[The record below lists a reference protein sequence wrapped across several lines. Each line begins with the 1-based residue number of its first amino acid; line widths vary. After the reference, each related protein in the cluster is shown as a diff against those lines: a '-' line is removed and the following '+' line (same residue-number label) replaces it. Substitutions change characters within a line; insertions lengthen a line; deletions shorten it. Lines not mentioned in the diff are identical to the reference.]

1 MKRQAKK
8 YILKYQKKKSLK
20 VVCPLLSN
28 HKAHNLHAIQFK
40 CQTFSNRN
48 SIRKPEKPVV
58 YLCEENRKAAKAKS
72 SQFRKDSK

>member
-8 YILKYQKKKSLK
+8 YILKYQKKVESC
-20 VVCPLLSN
+20 VPSSAN